1 MICFQIVLIVFFDRL
16 LTDVARMVACSIL
29 LKVIVSFHLKNWKLV
44 TDFEI
49 KTNVNTLVQ
58 QGKKIKAIEF
68 TQTTLNKNVMEPNK
82 EYLYPRGLRF
92 MKWLWL

>member
-1 MICFQIVLIVFFDRL
+1 
-16 LTDVARMVACSIL
+16 
-29 LKVIVSFHLKNWKLV
+29 V